1 MLLLKP
7 PHICMETALKQ
18 QLVPLLATFLGPDDA
33 PAPAHGPHT
42 AINSAPDHPLMMA
55 QFYTTASGNNAP
67 ESWSSAV
74 DTQVNISCNKNTV
87 PGDKS
92 ALNPSGVRLGTP
104 ALTTRYCT
112 RCSLQRSELP
122 HFYSKNLLV
131 FRVLRIVLADKNIK
145 LGG

>member
-1 MLLLKP
+1 MLLLKRP
-7 PHICMETALKQ
+7 PCWMEAALKQ
-18 QLVPLLATFLGPDDA
+18 QLVPLLATILGPAGA
-33 PAPAHGPHT
+33 PAPAPAPLT
-42 AINSAPDHPLMMA
+42 AITSAPDHALIMA
-55 QFYTTASGNNAP
+55 EFYTTASGNHAP

-122 HFYSKNLLV
+122 HFFSEIRLV
-131 FRVLRIVLADKNIK
+131 F
-145 LGG
+145 